1 MKNSINIGM
10 SGRNSVNI
18 DLDILIRTRL
28 LIQANSGGGKSFLLR
43 RIAERSFGKIQTII
57 VDPEGEF
64 ASLREKYGYVLVGKG
79 GETPADVRSAAL
91 VAHKLLELNASAV
104 CDLYEMKS
112 SQRHA
117 WVRAF
122 LEAIVD
128 APKTLWHPVLI
139 IVDEAHNFAPE
150 KGFGESEASDAMI
163 DLATKGRK
171 RGFCAIFATQ
181 RLGKL
186 RKDAAAELTNVLIGQ
201 TFIDIDRKRAAECLG
216 IPHSDQRKF
225 FDEMKVV
232 DPGNF
237 WALGRAIS
245 KERILTQVGGVTTT
259 HPEPGSSKQSSE
271 PPPAPAKIK
280 SLLAKLADL
289 PKEAEQKARTEAELR
304 AEVVNLKR
312 ALAAKPVPVE
322 QVTATKIVEVPVF
335 GKSEMRDVREALK
348 SMEKILDRI
357 LAVDKTW
364 DQHVNLINDKFQN
377 TKFSLNKLSELVAH
391 AAGVNSS
398 PTAVPLVPLM
408 RPSPWREGPAVKH
421 AVKSIPDSVL
431 SPVAKTI
438 YDQASREDNN
448 GLSAYALGLIKTM
461 ARRHPMQVTRGQL
474 AVLSGRSIRSSA
486 FSGAFVEIQR
496 AGMVRHNGSLYLLT
510 DLGLEAGGA
519 ADHSPQSPREKQ
531 DTWKQALPTYER
543 SLFEVLLSVYPE
555 GLTREELAAR
565 AGKSIKSSAFSGA
578 VVSLRKNGL
587 SDDIG
592 GKIKASEIL
601 F

>member
-43 RIAERSFGKIQTII
+43 RIAERSFGKIQPII

-186 RKDAAAELTNVLIGQ
+186 RKDAASELTNVLIGQ

-216 IPHSDQRKF
+216 IPHSDQRHF
-225 FDEMKVV
+225 FDEIKVV

-245 KERILTQVGGVTTT
+245 KERILTKVGGVTTT
-259 HPEPGSSKQSSE
+259 HPEPGSSKQSIE

-289 PKEAEQKARTEAELR
+289 PKEAEHKARTEAELR
-304 AEVVNLKR
+304 AEVVSLKR

-322 QVTATKIVEVPVF
+322 QVTATKTVEVSVL
-335 GKSEMRDVREALK
+335 KKKDVADIQQAARELQKAHI
-348 SMEKILDRI
+348 KIESIHEAWRENLQLIGGRI
-357 LAVDKTW
+357 
-364 DQHVNLINDKFQN
+364 
-377 TKFSLNKLSELVAH
+377 NKLLATMTDAKSF
-391 AAGVNSS
+391 NS
-398 PTAVPLVPLM
+398 
-408 RPSPWREGPAVKH
+408 EGPAAVKH

-431 SPVAKTI
+431 YPVAKTI
-438 YDQASREDNN
+438 YDQASREGNN